1 MGDNILTVEYYLVLI
16 EPYLLELINYY
27 KIKGEWKV
35 QLTAQIN
42 FISLRPDSNETRV
55 MHANVIITNL

>member
-27 KIKGEWKV
+27 KNKGEWKV

-55 MHANVIITNL
+55 MHTNVIITNL